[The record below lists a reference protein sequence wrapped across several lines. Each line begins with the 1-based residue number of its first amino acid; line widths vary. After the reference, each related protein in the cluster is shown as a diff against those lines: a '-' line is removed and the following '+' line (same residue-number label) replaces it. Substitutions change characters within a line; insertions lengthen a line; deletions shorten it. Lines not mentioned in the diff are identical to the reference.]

1 MRKSGVLLS
10 VSSLPSKY
18 GIGCFDEAAYK
29 FVDDLVE
36 AKQTYWQILP
46 LGITGYGDSPY
57 QSFSTFAG
65 NPYFISLDE
74 FVKCGYLK
82 EEDLPEADI
91 NSDYVDY
98 SYLYENRYALLKKA
112 YENSHI
118 TDNEDFKAYC
128 KDNAWWLEDYA
139 LFMAIKAS
147 YDNQGWE
154 NWPLELRLRN
164 DASLTEKRNEL
175 SDDINYHKFL
185 QYYVW
190 KQWYA
195 LKDYAN
201 SKGVEIIG
209 DIPIYVAY
217 DSSDVWGQ
225 PELFQ
230 LDPEVKPT
238 AVAGVPPDGFSADGQ
253 LWGNPLYDWK
263 KHKETGYAWWIQ
275 RIAYCKKAY
284 DVVRIDHFRGFDEY
298 FSIPY
303 GDTTARNGHWEKG
316 PGYDLFKTVEESL
329 GKLNVIAEDLGYL
342 TDTVKQMVA
351 DCGYPGMKVFE
362 FAFDSRDSSG
372 TSNYLPH
379 NYTENTV
386 VYTGTHDNETMIGW
400 LKNILPEERQMLKDY
415 LHYDGDD
422 DTVLVDMSI
431 DCIMASV
438 SDKCI
443 VPMQDY
449 LKLDNTARMNK
460 PNTLGNNWMWR
471 LDKNS
476 FNDSLKERMRNIT
489 EKQTVFKGDFLLIRV
504 LNEL

>member
-112 YENSHI
+112 YKNSHI
-118 TDNEDFKAYC
+118 TENEDFKAYC

-209 DIPIYVAY
+209 DIPIYVAF

-379 NYTENTV
+379 NYTENSV

-415 LHYDGDD
+415 LHYDGED

-438 SDKCI
+438 SDK
-443 VPMQDY
+443 
-449 LKLDNTARMNK
+449 
-460 PNTLGNNWMWR
+460 
-471 LDKNS
+471 
-476 FNDSLKERMRNIT
+476 
-489 EKQTVFKGDFLLIRV
+489 
-504 LNEL
+504 

>member
-36 AKQTYWQILP
+36 AKQTFWQILP

-147 YDNQGWE
+147 YDNQSWE

-164 DASLTEKRNEL
+164 DAFLTEKRNEL

-230 LDPEVKPT
+230 LDHEVKPT

-379 NYTENTV
+379 NYTENSV
-386 VYTGTHDNETMIGW
+386 VYTGTHDNETMFGW

-415 LHYDGDD
+415 LHYDDD

-471 LDKNS
+471 LDKNA

-489 EKQTVFKGDFLLIRV
+489 VKTNRI
-504 LNEL
+504 

>member
-284 DVVRIDHFRGFDEY
+284 DIVRIDHFRGFDEY

-329 GKLNVIAEDLGYL
+329 GKINVIAEDLGYL

-351 DCGYPGMKVFE
+351 DCGYPGMKLFE

-379 NYTENTV
+379 NYTENSV

-489 EKQTVFKGDFLLIRV
+489 EKNKPYLKEIFS
-504 LNEL
+504 

>member
-1 MRKSGVLLS
+1 MRKSGILLP

-18 GIGCFDEAAYK
+18 GIGCFDKAAYK

-74 FVKCGYLK
+74 LVKLGYLSK
-82 EEDLPEADI
+82 EQLPEEDI

-98 SYLYENRYALLKKA
+98 EYLYKNRYTLLKTA
-112 YENSHI
+112 YKNSHI
-118 TDNEDFKAYC
+118 SENKDFKAYC
-128 KDNAWWLEDYA
+128 NENNWWLDDYA
-139 LFMAIKAS
+139 LFMAIKGT

-154 NWPLELRLRN
+154 VWPQNLRLRDEIVLN
-164 DASLTEKRNEL
+164 KKKEEL
-175 SDDINYHKFL
+175 ADEINYHKFL
-185 QYYVW
+185 QYCVW
-190 KQWYA
+190 TQWYA
-195 LKDYAN
+195 LKNYAN
-201 SKGVEIIG
+201 SKGIEIIG
-209 DIPIYVAY
+209 DIPIYVAF
-217 DSSDVWGQ
+217 DSSDVWCH

-230 LDPEVKPT
+230 LDPDVYPT

-303 GDTTARNGHWEKG
+303 GDKTARNGHWEKG
-316 PGYDLFKTVEESL
+316 PGYDLFKTIEASL

-379 NYTENTV
+379 NYTENSV
-386 VYTGTHDNETMIGW
+386 VYTGTHDNETMMGW
-400 LKNILPEERQMLKDY
+400 FKNIKPEERQMLKDY
-415 LHYDGDD
+415 LHTDCDD
-422 DTVLVDMSI
+422 DKTLLDMSI
-431 DCIMASV
+431 DCIMASK

-443 VPMQDY
+443 IPIQDY
-449 LKLDNTARMNK
+449 LKLGNEARINQ
-460 PNTLGNNWMWR
+460 PNTLGHNWMWR
-471 LDKNS
+471 LKKNDFS
-476 FNDSLKERMRNIT
+476 DELKHRMREIT
-489 EKQTVFKGDFLLIRV
+489 MKTNRV
-504 LNEL
+504 

>member
-1 MRKSGVLLS
+1 MSERAAGILMPI
-10 VSSLPSKY
+10 SSLPSEY
-18 GIGCFDEAAYK
+18 GIGCFSKSAYE
-29 FVDDLVE
+29 FVDWLKK
-36 AKQTYWQILP
+36 AGQSYWQILP
-46 LGITGYGDSPY
+46 LGPTSYGDSPY

-65 NPYFISLDE
+65 NPYFISLE
-74 FVKCGYLK
+74 ALV
-82 EEDLPEADI
+82 EEGVLTKAECEAVDWGKAKGSI
-91 NSDYVDY
+91 DYKKI
-98 SYLYENRYALLKKA
+98 YEGRYPLLRKA
-112 YENSHI
+112 YERSKVHENAEYQKFVEENS
-118 TDNEDFKAYC
+118 
-128 KDNAWWLEDYA
+128 WWLSDYA
-139 LFMAIKAS
+139 LFMAVKDRFEGVEWTKWAEDI
-147 YDNQGWE
+147 
-154 NWPLELRLRN
+154 RLRWN
-164 DASLTEKRNEL
+164 NAMDYYREEL
-175 SDDINYHKFL
+175 YFDIEFQQYMQFKF
-185 QYYVW
+185 YE
-190 KQWYA
+190 QWMK
-195 LKDYAN
+195 LKSYAN
-201 SKGVEIIG
+201 SKGIQIIG
-209 DIPIYVAY
+209 DIPIYVAM
-217 DSSDVWGQ
+217 DSADAWAH

-230 LDPEVKPT
+230 LDQDNVPL
-238 AVAGVPPDGFSADGQ
+238 AVAGCPPDGFSATGQ
-253 LWGNPLYDWK
+253 LWGNPLYRWDY
-263 KHKETGYAWWIQ
+263 HRNTGYQWWIS
-275 RIAYCKKAY
+275 RMSYCFRLY

-329 GKLNVIAEDLGYL
+329 GKINVIAEDLGYL

-379 NYTENTV
+379 NYTENSV

-400 LKNILPEERQMLKDY
+400 LKNILPEERQTLKDY

-422 DTVLVDMSI
+422 DAVLVDMSI

-471 LDKNS
+471 LDKNA
-476 FNDSLKERMRNIT
+476 FNDSLKERMRDIT
-489 EKQTVFKGDFLLIRV
+489 VKTNRI
-504 LNEL
+504 

>member
-139 LFMAIKAS
+139 LFMSIKAS
-147 YDNQGWE
+147 YDNQSWE

-164 DASLTEKRNEL
+164 DAFLTEKRNEL

-379 NYTENTV
+379 NYTENSV
-386 VYTGTHDNETMIGW
+386 VYTGTHDNETMFGW

-415 LHYDGDD
+415 LHYDDD

-471 LDKNS
+471 LDKNA

-489 EKQTVFKGDFLLIRV
+489 VKTNRI
-504 LNEL
+504 

>member
-147 YDNQGWE
+147 YDNQSWE

-164 DASLTEKRNEL
+164 DAFLTEKRNEL

-379 NYTENTV
+379 NYTENSV
-386 VYTGTHDNETMIGW
+386 VYTGTHDNETMFGW

-415 LHYDGDD
+415 LHYDDD

-471 LDKNS
+471 LDKNA

-489 EKQTVFKGDFLLIRV
+489 VKTNRI
-504 LNEL
+504 

>member
-1 MRKSGVLLS
+1 MRRSGILLPI
-10 VSSLPSKY
+10 SSLPSKY
-18 GIGCFDEAAYK
+18 GIGCFDKAAYK

-74 FVKCGYLK
+74 LVKLGYLSK
-82 EEDLPEADI
+82 EQLPEEEI

-98 SYLYENRYALLKKA
+98 EYLYKNRYTLLKTA
-112 YENSHI
+112 YKNSHI
-118 TDNEDFKAYC
+118 AENKDFNAYC
-128 KDNAWWLEDYA
+128 EENKWWLDDYA
-139 LFMAIKAS
+139 LFMAIKGT

-154 NWPLELRLRN
+154 VWPQELRLRDEEVLN
-164 DASLTEKRNEL
+164 TKREEL
-175 SDDINYHKFL
+175 ADEISYHKFL
-185 QYYVW
+185 QYCVW
-190 KQWYA
+190 TQWYA
-195 LKDYAN
+195 LKEYAN
-201 SKGVEIIG
+201 SKGIEIIG
-209 DIPIYVAY
+209 DIPIYVAF
-217 DSSDVWGQ
+217 DSSDVWCH

-230 LDPEVKPT
+230 LDPDVYPT

-303 GDTTARNGHWEKG
+303 GDKTARNGHWEKG
-316 PGYDLFKTVEESL
+316 PGYDLFKTIEESL
-329 GKLNVIAEDLGYL
+329 GKLDVIAEDLGYL

-379 NYTENTV
+379 NYTENSV
-386 VYTGTHDNETMIGW
+386 VYTGTHDNETMMGW
-400 LKNILPEERQMLKDY
+400 FKNIKPEERQMLKDY
-415 LHYDGDD
+415 LHTDCDD
-422 DTVLVDMSI
+422 DETLLDMSI
-431 DCIMASV
+431 DCIMASK

-443 VPMQDY
+443 IPIQDY
-449 LKLDNTARMNK
+449 LKFGNEARINQ
-460 PNTLGNNWMWR
+460 PNTLGHNWMWR
-471 LDKNS
+471 LKKNDFS
-476 FNDSLKERMRNIT
+476 DELKHRICEIT
-489 EKQTVFKGDFLLIRV
+489 EKTNRI
-504 LNEL
+504 